1 MVTAMTSK
9 ETVQTSRSRVMMN
22 NIKLSWKKLLY
33 SFICQIS
40 MSFTDFLTDI
50 LTGLELLQVVTLF
63 LDSSHT
69 EVHLIWGSLTFFFM
83 FIPGLMVAMH
93 ILHSLYIEQRQIE
106 EYEETTQN
114 NEEASEMLML
124 PFHDTRI
131 QMESVELTSR
141 IFRSDSTLEKNE
153 MFLCFFR
160 QNQTTALLCIFTF
173 PIGFL
178 STQFSLVSAILTGNK
193 ESIRQ
198 LDFITTRLR
207 GFEAFFESAPQ
218 LAIQIFRVAYT
229 QTWTEIQIASMV
241 LSLLTLGSTAIFC
254 DMLFSKLKDF
264 RNQAIH
270 LFGMFPLYFSSVV
283 FKLGSL
289 IFTIVYLRL
298 YAIIPCLTSL
308 ILKTI
313 AAHQLR
319 FSLMDSVEMAFS
331 NMAVLYVGPFKPKV
345 RHKDEAR
352 FQFMMCSTLISVFV
366 FDTSLVFLM
375 VVFNKQPEWLGY
387 WKNIT
392 LTPTSDLYLL
402 NVITVGLLIAS
413 TFNVCLYISAVY
425 SKMTKTGSQI
435 LSEVSDIT
443 RRIDQLDNPE
453 LSYEDLFKQMNCL
466 TELLSRD
473 YMSAFPSKEIIAQ
486 MESLSRLLKSEKC
499 CTLKCTDVIYHMET
513 LLKIMKTNTYEHA
526 KGKDIL
532 RHIASITNLLSKEI
546 SADSEKIAN
555 CVLNTSNSLIELIA
569 EDKDVDLSTENV
581 LHKIS
586 RLTRL
591 LPKSKNKMAD
601 NRTITDLKFLA
612 ELRKIR
618 SLLFRPEVEIT
629 THLIVQE
636 IKEMILVLEKSNNT
650 SLTQEGKP
658 IMDAMKSLRR
668 MLEGE
673 KNSDQHN
680 SATV

>member
-1 MVTAMTSK
+1 
-9 ETVQTSRSRVMMN
+9 
-22 NIKLSWKKLLY
+22 
-33 SFICQIS
+33 
-40 MSFTDFLTDI
+40 
-50 LTGLELLQVVTLF
+50 
-63 LDSSHT
+63 
-69 EVHLIWGSLTFFFM
+69 
-83 FIPGLMVAMH
+83 
-93 ILHSLYIEQRQIE
+93 
-106 EYEETTQN
+106 
-114 NEEASEMLML
+114 
-124 PFHDTRI
+124 
-131 QMESVELTSR
+131 
-141 IFRSDSTLEKNE
+141 
-153 MFLCFFR
+153 
-160 QNQTTALLCIFTF
+160 
-173 PIGFL
+173 
-178 STQFSLVSAILTGNK
+178 
-193 ESIRQ
+193 
-198 LDFITTRLR
+198 
-207 GFEAFFESAPQ
+207 
-218 LAIQIFRVAYT
+218 
-229 QTWTEIQIASMV
+229 
-241 LSLLTLGSTAIFC
+241 
-254 DMLFSKLKDF
+254 
-264 RNQAIH
+264 
-270 LFGMFPLYFSSVV
+270 
-283 FKLGSL
+283 
-289 IFTIVYLRL
+289 
-298 YAIIPCLTSL
+298 
-308 ILKTI
+308 
-313 AAHQLR
+313 
-319 FSLMDSVEMAFS
+319 
-331 NMAVLYVGPFKPKV
+331 
-345 RHKDEAR
+345 
-352 FQFMMCSTLISVFV
+352 
-366 FDTSLVFLM
+366 
-375 VVFNKQPEWLGY
+375 
-387 WKNIT
+387 
-392 LTPTSDLYLL
+392 
-402 NVITVGLLIAS
+402 
-413 TFNVCLYISAVY
+413 
-425 SKMTKTGSQI
+425 MTKTGSQI

-486 MESLSRLLKSEKC
+486 MESLSRLLESEKC

-513 LLKIMKTNTYEHA
+513 LLKIMKTNTYEDA

-673 KNSDQHN
+673 KIQISTTQLLFEIRGITNILSRQDLEEPSSQDQLKIFGSIANLRKRISRVNSQCTDGNESRRAERILAEVNGLIGLLDTDNQTYEFDN
-680 SATV
+680 ISCELRLQ